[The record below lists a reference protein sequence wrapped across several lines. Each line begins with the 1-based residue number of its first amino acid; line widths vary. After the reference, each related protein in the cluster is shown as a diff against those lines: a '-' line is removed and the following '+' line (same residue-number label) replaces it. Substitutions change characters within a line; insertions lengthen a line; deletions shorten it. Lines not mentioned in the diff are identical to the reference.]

1 MKKRETWCVALALTG
16 IIVDAVS
23 AKAQVLQE
31 ITVVGSALGSSDAAS
46 QGSVDA
52 SKLEEF
58 PTYRPGEYLEN
69 VPGLIVTQHSGEGKA
84 NQYFLRGFNLDH
96 GTDIDI
102 TLDGMPVNMRTHA
115 HGQGYADLN
124 FMIPELIKGID
135 YSKGPYYADK
145 GDFDTAGAVTID
157 YADTLPHDLASI
169 SAGTL
174 GDYRGFAGMSR
185 PIGLGPWG
193 AGNFLIAAEYDRVD
207 GPWVLSDNYN
217 KGNLVLRYSQG
228 APANGFSI
236 TGMFMDDAW
245 HATNQVPLRAVND
258 GQINLYGPLDPTDG
272 GSAER
277 YSLSGKY
284 ASTDNDGQFKLSG
297 YFISNALKLINDFDG
312 FVTFPPPVGDQFIQQ
327 ERRQIVGADAS
338 YTKFGSLFDHPSDNT
353 FGFQTRTDL
362 NHVGLSQ
369 SLDGMPTFVVRND
382 RILETSGGFYA
393 ENRTQWIDWFRTVT
407 GAREDI
413 FYGSDASAPIAENSG
428 TTAKGMF
435 SPKANAT
442 FGPWQKTEL
451 YLSYGQG
458 FHSNDLRGAVTAVD
472 ALNTELN
479 QQAGVT
485 PAVVPQGKTPLL
497 TKAEGYEIG
506 IRSEV
511 VPRVSMSAALFVL
524 NLDSEATFDG
534 DSAGTSVGRPSRRTG
549 VELSGSYAPLDWLS
563 FTGDFAFTRARFTN
577 ADDGGADVWPGH
589 PGSYIPEAAKIIAS
603 AEMAIQNLGPWDGGL
618 RMRYFG
624 PRPLTE
630 DASIRSGPTLLFDAR
645 AGYRFTPVWHVQLD
659 IFNLFNSHAH
669 QIDYF
674 YASQLANES
683 APVFD
688 IHFKPVEPLSARVT
702 VAASF

>member
-1 MKKRETWCVALALTG
+1 MKKPNVRCVALAVAALVG
-16 IIVDAVS
+16 AVAPS
-23 AKAQVLQE
+23 KAQVLQE
-31 ITVVGSALGSSDAAS
+31 ITVTASALGSSDAAS

-52 SKLEEF
+52 AKLEEF
-58 PTYRPGEYLEN
+58 PAYRPGEYLEA

-124 FMIPELIKGID
+124 FMIPELIKGMD

-145 GDFDTAGAVTID
+145 GDFDTAGSVTID
-157 YADTLPHDLASI
+157 YVDTLPHDLASI

-185 PIGLGPWG
+185 PVGQGPWG
-193 AGNFLIAAEYDRVD
+193 IGNFLIAAEYDRVN
-207 GPWVLSDNYN
+207 GPWVLPDNYN

-228 APANGFSI
+228 APANGFAI

-245 HATNQVPLRAVND
+245 HATNQVPLRAVNS
-258 GQINLYGPLDPTDG
+258 GQIDLWGPLDPTDG

-277 YSLSGKY
+277 YSLSGRY

-297 YFISNALKLINDFDG
+297 YFINNALKLINNFDG

-327 ERRQIVGADAS
+327 ERRQVFGADTS
-338 YTKFGSLFDHPSDNT
+338 YTKFGSLFDRPSDNT
-353 FGFQTRTDL
+353 FGFQTRTDF
-362 NHVGLSQ
+362 NHLGLAQ
-369 SLDGMPTFVVRND
+369 SLNGTPTFVVRND
-382 RILETSGGFYA
+382 RTLETSDGFYA
-393 ENRTQWIDWFRTVT
+393 ENRTQWIDWFRTVA

-413 FYGSDASAPIAENSG
+413 FYGSDTSAPIAENSG
-428 TTAKGMF
+428 TTAKGIF
-435 SPKANAT
+435 SPKLNAT

-458 FHSNDLRGAVTAVD
+458 FHSNDLRGAVTTID
-472 ALNTELN
+472 ALGTELN

-485 PAVVPQGKTPLL
+485 PATVPQGKTPLL
-497 TKAEGYEIG
+497 TEAEGYEIG
-506 IRSEV
+506 IRSEI
-511 VPRVSMSAALFVL
+511 VPKVSMSAALFVL
-524 NLDSEATFDG
+524 DLASEATFDG

-549 VELSGSYAPLDWLS
+549 IELTGSYAPLDWLS
-563 FTGDFAFTRARFTN
+563 FTGDFAFTRARFTD
-577 ADDGGADVWPGH
+577 ADDGSADVWPGH
-589 PGSYIPEAAKIIAS
+589 PGSYVPEAAKIIAS

-630 DASIRSGPTLLFDAR
+630 DGSIRSGPTLFFDAR
-645 AGYRFTPVWHVQLD
+645 AGYRFTPVWHLQFDV
-659 IFNLFNSHAH
+659 FNLFNSHAH

-688 IHFKPVEPLSARVT
+688 THFKPVEPLSARLT
-702 VAASF
+702 LAASF

>member
-1 MKKRETWCVALALTG
+1 MKKPNVRCVALAVAALVG
-16 IIVDAVS
+16 AVAPS
-23 AKAQVLQE
+23 KAQVLQE
-31 ITVVGSALGSSDAAS
+31 ITVTASALGSSDAAS

-52 SKLEEF
+52 AKLEEF
-58 PTYRPGEYLEN
+58 PAYRPGEYLEA

-124 FMIPELIKGID
+124 FMIPELIRGMD

-145 GDFDTAGAVTID
+145 GDFDTAGSVTID
-157 YADTLPHDLASI
+157 YVDTLPHDLASI

-185 PIGLGPWG
+185 PVGQGPWG
-193 AGNFLIAAEYDRVD
+193 IGNFLIAAEYDRVN
-207 GPWVLSDNYN
+207 GPWVLPDNYN

-228 APANGFSI
+228 APANGFAI

-245 HATNQVPLRAVND
+245 HATNQVPLRAGNS
-258 GQINLYGPLDPTDG
+258 GQIDLWGPLDPTDG

-277 YSLSGKY
+277 YSLSGRY

-297 YFISNALKLINDFDG
+297 YFINNALKLINNFDG

-327 ERRQIVGADAS
+327 ERRQVFGADTS
-338 YTKFGSLFDHPSDNT
+338 YTKFGSLFDRPSDNT
-353 FGFQTRTDL
+353 FGFQTRTDF
-362 NHVGLSQ
+362 NHLGLAQ
-369 SLDGMPTFVVRND
+369 SLNGTPTFVVRND
-382 RILETSGGFYA
+382 RTLETSDGFYA
-393 ENRTQWIDWFRTVT
+393 ENRTQWIDWFRTVA

-413 FYGSDASAPIAENSG
+413 FYGSDTSAPIAENSG

-435 SPKANAT
+435 SPKLNAT

-458 FHSNDLRGAVTAVD
+458 FHSNDLRGAVTTVD
-472 ALNTELN
+472 ALGTELN

-485 PAVVPQGKTPLL
+485 PATVPQGKTPLL
-497 TKAEGYEIG
+497 IEAEGYEIG
-506 IRSEV
+506 IRSEI
-511 VPRVSMSAALFVL
+511 VPKVSMSAALFVL
-524 NLDSEATFDG
+524 DLASEATFDG

-549 VELSGSYAPLDWLS
+549 IELTGSYAPLDWLS
-563 FTGDFAFTRARFTN
+563 FTGDFAFTRARFTD
-577 ADDGGADVWPGH
+577 ADDGSADVWPGH
-589 PGSYIPEAAKIIAS
+589 PGSYVPEAAKIIAS
-603 AEMAIQNLGPWDGGL
+603 AEMAIQNLGSWDGGL

-630 DASIRSGPTLLFDAR
+630 DGSIRSGPTLLFDAR
-645 AGYRFTPVWHVQLD
+645 TGYRFTPVWHLQFDV
-659 IFNLFNSHAH
+659 FNLFNSHAH

-688 IHFKPVEPLSARVT
+688 IHFKPVEPLSARLT
-702 VAASF
+702 LAASF

>member
-1 MKKRETWCVALALTG
+1 MKKLNVRCVALTIAG
-16 IIVDAVS
+16 IAGAAVPS
-23 AKAQVLQE
+23 NAQVLQE
-31 ITVVGSALGSSDAAS
+31 ITVTASPLGSSDAAS
-46 QGSVDA
+46 QGSVPA
-52 SKLEEF
+52 AKLEEF
-58 PTYRPGEYLEN
+58 PAYRPGEYLEA

-124 FMIPELIKGID
+124 FMIPELIKSMD

-145 GDFDTAGAVTID
+145 GDFDTAGSVTID
-157 YADTLPHDLASI
+157 YVDTLPHDLASI

-174 GDYRGFAGMSR
+174 GDYRGFTGMSR
-185 PIGLGPWG
+185 PVGLGPWG
-193 AGNFLIAAEYDRVD
+193 IGNFLIAAEYDRVD
-207 GPWVLSDNYN
+207 GPWVLPDNYN

-228 APANGFSI
+228 EPTNGFAI

-245 HATNQVPLRAVND
+245 HATNQVPLRAVNS

-272 GSAER
+272 GSAQR
-277 YSLSGKY
+277 YSLSARY
-284 ASTDNDGQFKLSG
+284 ASTDDDGQFKLSG
-297 YFISNALKLINDFDG
+297 YYISNALKLINNFDG
-312 FVTFPPPVGDQFIQQ
+312 YVTFPFPVGDQFIQQ
-327 ERRQIVGADAS
+327 ERRQVVGADTS
-338 YTKFGSLFDHPSDNT
+338 YTKFGALFGYQSDNT
-353 FGFQTRTDL
+353 FGFQTRTDF
-362 NHVGLSQ
+362 NHLSLSQ
-369 SLDGMPTFVVRND
+369 SQYTVPTFNVRND
-382 RILETSGGFYA
+382 RILETSSSLYA
-393 ENRTQWIDWFRTVT
+393 ENRTQWIDWFRTVA
-407 GAREDI
+407 GARADV
-413 FYGSDASAPIAENSG
+413 FYGSDASAPFAENSG

-435 SPKANAT
+435 SPKANAI
-442 FGPWQKTEL
+442 FGPWQKTEF

-472 ALNTELN
+472 SLSTELN

-485 PAVVPQGKTPLL
+485 PAIVQQARTPLL

-511 VPRVSMSAALFVL
+511 IPQVSMSAALFVL
-524 NLDSEATFDG
+524 DLASEATFDG
-534 DSAGTSVGRPSRRTG
+534 DSSGTSVGRPSRRTG
-549 VELSGSYAPLDWLS
+549 IELTGAYSPLDWLS
-563 FTGDFAFTRARFTN
+563 FTADFAFTRARFTD
-577 ADDGGADVWPGH
+577 ADDGSADVWPGH

-630 DASIRSGPTLLFDAR
+630 DGSIRSGPTLLFDAR

-674 YASQLANES
+674 YPSQLANEP
-683 APVFD
+683 APVYD
-688 IHFKPVEPLSARVT
+688 INFKPVEPISARVT
-702 VAASF
+702 LAASF

>member
-1 MKKRETWCVALALTG
+1 MKKPNVRCVALAIAG
-16 IIVDAVS
+16 FVGAAAPS
-23 AKAQVLQE
+23 KAQVLQE
-31 ITVVGSALGSSDAAS
+31 ITVTASALGSSDAAS

-52 SKLEEF
+52 AKLEEF
-58 PTYRPGEYLEN
+58 PAYRPGEYLEA

-124 FMIPELIKGID
+124 FMIPELIKGMD

-145 GDFDTAGAVTID
+145 GDFDTAGSVTID
-157 YADTLPHDLASI
+157 YVDTLPHDLASI

-185 PIGLGPWG
+185 PVGQGPWG
-193 AGNFLIAAEYDRVD
+193 IGNFLIAAEYDRVN
-207 GPWVLSDNYN
+207 GPWVLPDNYN
-217 KGNLVLRYSQG
+217 KGNLVLRYSLG
-228 APANGFSI
+228 APANGFAI

-245 HATNQVPLRAVND
+245 HATNQVPLRAVNS
-258 GQINLYGPLDPTDG
+258 GQIDLWGPLDPTDG

-277 YSLSGKY
+277 YSLSGRY

-297 YFISNALKLINDFDG
+297 YFINNALKLINNFDG

-327 ERRQIVGADAS
+327 ERRQVFGADTS
-338 YTKFGSLFDHPSDNT
+338 YTKFGSLFDRPSDNT
-353 FGFQTRTDL
+353 FGFQTRTDF
-362 NHVGLSQ
+362 NHLGLAQ
-369 SLDGMPTFVVRND
+369 SLNGTPTFVVRSD
-382 RILETSGGFYA
+382 RTLETSDGFYA
-393 ENRTQWIDWFRTVT
+393 ENRTQWIDWFRTVA

-413 FYGSDASAPIAENSG
+413 FYGSDTSAPIAENSG

-435 SPKANAT
+435 SPKLNAT

-458 FHSNDLRGAVTAVD
+458 FHSNDLRGAVTTVD
-472 ALNTELN
+472 ALGTELN

-485 PAVVPQGKTPLL
+485 PATVPQGKTPLL

-506 IRSEV
+506 IRSEI
-511 VPRVSMSAALFVL
+511 VPKVSMSAALFVL
-524 NLDSEATFDG
+524 DLASEATFDG

-549 VELSGSYAPLDWLS
+549 IELTGSYAPLDWLS
-563 FTGDFAFTRARFTN
+563 FTGDFAFTRARFTDT
-577 ADDGGADVWPGH
+577 DDGSADVWPGH
-589 PGSYIPEAAKIIAS
+589 PGSYVPEAAKIIAS

-630 DASIRSGPTLLFDAR
+630 DGGIRSGPTLLFDAR
-645 AGYRFTPVWHVQLD
+645 AGYRFTPVWHLQFDV
-659 IFNLFNSHAH
+659 FNLFNSHAH

-688 IHFKPVEPLSARVT
+688 THFKPVEPLSARLT
-702 VAASF
+702 LAASF

>member
-1 MKKRETWCVALALTG
+1 MKKPNVRCVALAIAG
-16 IIVDAVS
+16 FVGAAAPS
-23 AKAQVLQE
+23 KAQVLQE
-31 ITVVGSALGSSDAAS
+31 ITVTASALGSSDAAS

-52 SKLEEF
+52 AKLEEF
-58 PTYRPGEYLEN
+58 PAYRPGEYLEA

-124 FMIPELIKGID
+124 FMIPELIKGMD

-145 GDFDTAGAVTID
+145 GDFDTAGSVTID
-157 YADTLPHDLASI
+157 YVDTLPHDLASI

-185 PIGLGPWG
+185 PVGQGPWG
-193 AGNFLIAAEYDRVD
+193 IGNFLIAAEYDRVN
-207 GPWVLSDNYN
+207 GPWVLPDNYN

-228 APANGFSI
+228 APANGFAI

-245 HATNQVPLRAVND
+245 HATNQVPLRAVNS
-258 GQINLYGPLDPTDG
+258 GQIDLWGPLDPTDG

-277 YSLSGKY
+277 YSLSGRY

-297 YFISNALKLINDFDG
+297 YFINNALKLINNFDG
-312 FVTFPPPVGDQFIQQ
+312 FVTFPPPDGDQFIQQ
-327 ERRQIVGADAS
+327 ERRQVFGADTS
-338 YTKFGSLFDHPSDNT
+338 YTKFGSLFDRPSDNT
-353 FGFQTRTDL
+353 FGFQTRTDF
-362 NHVGLSQ
+362 NHLGLAQ
-369 SLDGMPTFVVRND
+369 SLNGTPTFVVRND
-382 RILETSGGFYA
+382 RTLETSDGFYA
-393 ENRTQWIDWFRTVT
+393 ENRTQWIDWFRTVA

-413 FYGSDASAPIAENSG
+413 FYGSDTSAPIAENSG

-435 SPKANAT
+435 SPKLNAT

-458 FHSNDLRGAVTAVD
+458 FHSNDLRGAVTTVD
-472 ALNTELN
+472 ALGTELN

-485 PAVVPQGKTPLL
+485 PATVPQGKTPLL
-497 TKAEGYEIG
+497 IEAEGYEIG
-506 IRSEV
+506 IRSEI
-511 VPRVSMSAALFVL
+511 VPKVSMSAALFVL
-524 NLDSEATFDG
+524 DLASEATFDG

-549 VELSGSYAPLDWLS
+549 IELTGSYAPLDWLS
-563 FTGDFAFTRARFTN
+563 FTGDFAFTRARFTD
-577 ADDGGADVWPGH
+577 ADDGSADVWPGH
-589 PGSYIPEAAKIIAS
+589 PGSYVPEAAKIIAS

-630 DASIRSGPTLLFDAR
+630 DGSIRSGPTLLFDAR
-645 AGYRFTPVWHVQLD
+645 TGYRFTPVWHLQFDV
-659 IFNLFNSHAH
+659 FNLFNSHAH

-688 IHFKPVEPLSARVT
+688 THFKPVEPLSARLT
-702 VAASF
+702 LAASF

>member
-1 MKKRETWCVALALTG
+1 MKKPNVRCVALAIAG
-16 IIVDAVS
+16 FVGAAAPS
-23 AKAQVLQE
+23 KAQVLQE
-31 ITVVGSALGSSDAAS
+31 ITVTASALGSSDAAS

-52 SKLEEF
+52 AKLEEF
-58 PTYRPGEYLEN
+58 PAYRPGEYLEA

-124 FMIPELIKGID
+124 FMIPELIKGMD

-145 GDFDTAGAVTID
+145 GDFDTAGSVTID
-157 YADTLPHDLASI
+157 YVDTLPHDLASI

-185 PIGLGPWG
+185 PVGQGPWG
-193 AGNFLIAAEYDRVD
+193 IGNFLIAAEYDRVN
-207 GPWVLSDNYN
+207 GPWVLPDNYN

-228 APANGFSI
+228 APANGFAI

-245 HATNQVPLRAVND
+245 HATNQVPLRAGNS
-258 GQINLYGPLDPTDG
+258 GQIDLWGPLDPTDG

-277 YSLSGKY
+277 YSLSGRY

-297 YFISNALKLINDFDG
+297 YFINNALKLINNFDG

-327 ERRQIVGADAS
+327 ERRQVFGADTS
-338 YTKFGSLFDHPSDNT
+338 YTKFGSLFDRPSDNT
-353 FGFQTRTDL
+353 FGFQTRTDF
-362 NHVGLSQ
+362 NHLGLAQ
-369 SLDGMPTFVVRND
+369 SLNGTPTFVVRND
-382 RILETSGGFYA
+382 RTLETSDGFYA
-393 ENRTQWIDWFRTVT
+393 ENRTQWIDWFRTVA

-413 FYGSDASAPIAENSG
+413 FYGSDTSAPIAENSG

-435 SPKANAT
+435 SPKLNAT

-458 FHSNDLRGAVTAVD
+458 FHSNDLRGAVTTID
-472 ALNTELN
+472 ALGTELN

-485 PAVVPQGKTPLL
+485 PATVPQGKTPLL
-497 TKAEGYEIG
+497 TEAEGYEIG
-506 IRSEV
+506 IRSEI
-511 VPRVSMSAALFVL
+511 VPKVSMSAALFVL
-524 NLDSEATFDG
+524 DLASEATFDG

-549 VELSGSYAPLDWLS
+549 IELTGSYAPLDWLS
-563 FTGDFAFTRARFTN
+563 FTGDFAFTRARFTDT
-577 ADDGGADVWPGH
+577 DDGSADVWPGH
-589 PGSYIPEAAKIIAS
+589 PGSYVPEAAKIIAS

-630 DASIRSGPTLLFDAR
+630 DGGIRSGPTLLFDAR
-645 AGYRFTPVWHVQLD
+645 AGYRFTPVWHLQFDV
-659 IFNLFNSHAH
+659 FNLFNSHAH

-688 IHFKPVEPLSARVT
+688 THFKPVEPLSARLT
-702 VAASF
+702 LAASF

>member
-1 MKKRETWCVALALTG
+1 MKKPIVRCVALAVAG
-16 IIVDAVS
+16 FVGAAVPS
-23 AKAQVLQE
+23 KAQVLQE
-31 ITVVGSALGSSDAAS
+31 ITVTASALGSSDAAS

-52 SKLEEF
+52 AKLEEF
-58 PTYRPGEYLEN
+58 PAYRPGEYLEA

-124 FMIPELIKGID
+124 FMIPELIKGMD

-145 GDFDTAGAVTID
+145 GDFDTAGSVTID
-157 YADTLPHDLASI
+157 YVDTLPHDLASI

-185 PIGLGPWG
+185 PVGQGPWG
-193 AGNFLIAAEYDRVD
+193 IGNFLIAAEYDRVD
-207 GPWVLSDNYN
+207 GPWQLPDNYN

-228 APANGFSI
+228 APANGFAI

-245 HATNQVPLRAVND
+245 HATNQVPLRAVNS
-258 GQINLYGPLDPTDG
+258 GQIDLWGPLDPTDG

-277 YSLSGKY
+277 YSLSGRY

-297 YFISNALKLINDFDG
+297 YFINNALKLVNNFDG

-327 ERRQIVGADAS
+327 ERRQVFGADTS
-338 YTKFGSLFDHPSDNT
+338 YTKFGSLFDRPSDNT
-353 FGFQTRTDL
+353 FGFQTRTDF
-362 NHVGLSQ
+362 NHLGLAQ
-369 SLDGMPTFVVRND
+369 SLNGTPTFVVRND

-393 ENRTQWIDWFRTVT
+393 ENRTQWIDWFRTVA

-413 FYGSDASAPIAENSG
+413 FYGSDSSTPIAENSG
-428 TTAKGMF
+428 TTAKGMI
-435 SPKANAT
+435 SPKLNAT

-458 FHSNDLRGAVTAVD
+458 FHSNDLRGAVTTVD
-472 ALNTELN
+472 ALSTELN
-479 QQAGVT
+479 QQAGVN
-485 PAVVPQGKTPLL
+485 PATVPQGKTPLL

-506 IRSEV
+506 IRSEI
-511 VPRVSMSAALFVL
+511 VPQVSMSAALFVL
-524 NLDSEATFDG
+524 DLASEATFDG

-563 FTGDFAFTRARFTN
+563 FTGDFAFTRARFTD
-577 ADDGGADVWPGH
+577 ADDGSADVWPGH
-589 PGSYIPEAAKIIAS
+589 PGSYVPEAAKIIAS

-630 DASIRSGPTLLFDAR
+630 DGSIRSGPTLLFDTR
-645 AGYRFTPVWHVQLD
+645 AGYHFSPVWHLQLD

-674 YASQLANES
+674 YASQLANEP

-688 IHFKPVEPLSARVT
+688 IHFKPVEPLSARLT
-702 VAASF
+702 LAASF